1 MCNQWIKYEKRF
13 GLHLLNVIEIM
24 IILFFQEKYN
34 HILTIVLDL
43 FLVFIKSFTPF
54 YISNAELYNQIFL

>member
-43 FLVFIKSFTPF
+43 FLVEGFIK
-54 YISNAELYNQIFL
+54 